1 MSDPYVLAQTI
12 GGMREAGWVV
22 RQGVVVSIQAYSL
35 TVRIAGSSTDV
46 SGVRY
51 LGAPP
56 PPNAGVWMLA
66 NGGDLIVLGTVA
78 DQGRALAPRVYR
90 NDALTL
96 TTATDTT
103 ITWQADERDEFG
115 CWDAGA
121 ATVLTC
127 KVPGRYVATLD
138 VRFAANAT
146 GVRAGWIE
154 LNSTT
159 VLGRVRMAATPA
171 LPAQLTV
178 ASQAFTMA
186 IGDTVRAR
194 VEQTS
199 GGNLDLIVSGSSP
212 SMSLV
217 YLGP

>member
-1 MSDPYVLAQTI
+1 MDPYLMAQAI
-12 GGMREAGWVV
+12 GGNRDAGWVL

-35 TVRIAGSSTDV
+35 TVRIAGSATDV
-46 SGVRY
+46 SGVKY

-56 PPNAGVWMLA
+56 PPNAGVWLLA
-66 NGGDLIVLGTVA
+66 NGSDIIVLGSVA
-78 DQGRALAPRVYR
+78 ALGRTIAPRVYR

-96 TTATDTT
+96 TTGTDTLL
-103 ITWQADERDEFG
+103 TWQADERDDYG
-115 CWDAGA
+115 MWTSGA
-121 ATVLTC
+121 PTVLTC
-127 KVPGRYVATLD
+127 QVPGRYVAGLD

-154 LNSTT
+154 VNSTT
-159 VLGRVRMAATPA
+159 VVGRVRMAATSA

-178 ASQAFTMA
+178 ASQAFTMS
-186 IGDTVRAR
+186 IGDTVRAY

-199 GGNLDLIVSGSSP
+199 GGNLDLVVSGSSP
-212 SMSLV
+212 SLSVM

>member
-1 MSDPYVLAQTI
+1 MDPFLIAQTI
-12 GGMREAGWVV
+12 GGKADAGWVL

-46 SGVRY
+46 AGVKY
-51 LGAPP
+51 LGTPP
-56 PPNAGVWMLA
+56 PPNAGVWLLA
-66 NGGDLIVLGTVA
+66 NGADVLALGSVA
-78 DQGRALAPRVYR
+78 ALGRTIAPRVSR
-90 NDALTL
+90 TGDVTL
-96 TTATDTT
+96 TTATNTL
-103 ITWQADERDEFG
+103 ITWQADERDDYG
-115 CWDAGA
+115 MWDAGSP
-121 ATVLTC
+121 TVLTC
-127 KVPGRYVATLD
+127 RVPGRYVAGLD

-159 VLGRVRMAATPA
+159 VVGRVRMAATSA

-178 ASQAFTMA
+178 CSQAFTMS
-186 IGDTVRAR
+186 IGDTVRAY

-199 GGNLDLIVSGSSP
+199 GGNLDLVVSGSSP
-212 SMSLV
+212 SLSVM

>member
-1 MSDPYVLAQTI
+1 MDPFLMAQTI
-12 GGMREAGWVV
+12 GNKTDAGWVL

-35 TVRIAGSSTDV
+35 TVRLAGSTTDV

-51 LGAPP
+51 LGTPP
-56 PPNAGVWMLA
+56 PPNAGVWLMA
-66 NGGDLIVLGTVA
+66 NGSDIVALGSVA
-78 DQGRALAPRVYR
+78 ALGRTIAPRVSR
-90 NDALTL
+90 TSALTL
-96 TTATDTT
+96 TTATDTL
-103 ITWQADERDEFG
+103 ISWQAEERDDYG
-115 CWDAGA
+115 MWTSGA
-121 ATVLTC
+121 PTVLTC
-127 KVPGRYVATLD
+127 QVPGRYVAGLD

-154 LNSTT
+154 LNSST
-159 VLGRVRMAATPA
+159 VVGRVRMAATSA

-178 ASQAFTMA
+178 ASQAFTMS
-186 IGDTVRAR
+186 IGDTVRAY

-212 SMSLV
+212 SLSIM